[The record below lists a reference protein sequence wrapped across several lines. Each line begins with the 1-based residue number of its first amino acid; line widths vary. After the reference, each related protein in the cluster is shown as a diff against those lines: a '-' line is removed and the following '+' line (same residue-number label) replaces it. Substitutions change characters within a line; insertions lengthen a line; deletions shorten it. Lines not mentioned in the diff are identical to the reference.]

1 MATQTT
7 ISFVK
12 GLQSERCIRESGRN
26 ERLRSGV
33 RVRDTKNLPRA
44 RFKNV
49 SGYILLLEK
58 FFLIVFRLVIR
69 SPPPKLLA
77 ISVSGAG
84 RPATATRVLWGMV
97 EIWIIF
103 GGACRFYLHRNTC
116 MQVFGTVIQ
125 KTPFGCN
132 GTAQYS
138 SVISKFAMCTATC
151 ICMWSDDHPENGP
164 HAFCCMWAHMQHYAC
179 GPFSGW
185 SSDHIQYTGTV
196 LLKYPFWQ

>member
-1 MATQTT
+1 MYGCETQKT
-7 ISFVK
+7 FHVQ
-12 GLQSERCIRESGRN
+12 GLKYVGR
-26 ERLRSGV
+26 
-33 RVRDTKNLPRA
+33 
-44 RFKNV
+44 
-49 SGYILLLEK
+49 YILLLEK
-58 FFLIVFRLVIR
+58 FFLNVFRVVIR
-69 SPPPKLLA
+69 PPPTKLLA
-77 ISVSGAG
+77 ISVSGTRCLA
-84 RPATATRVLWGMV
+84 PATRVLWGMV

-125 KTPFGCN
+125 KTLSGCN

-138 SVISKFAMCTATC
+138 SCVQCNFK
-151 ICMWSDDHPENGP
+151 ICEVYCNMHIVCGR
-164 HAFCCMWAHMQHYAC
+164 MTTLKMTHMQHNAC